1 MLNRILK
8 LTIVVVFA
16 LTGLILTEY
25 LLPYIS
31 DFFGYDLYDN
41 GFFGIALATIVSGA
55 VGIFVFGGLGVAV
68 APVLI
73 YHIMGYTERM
83 AIVLSKVPTSDILVM
98 TLGIGIGLILANLL
112 GGPFSH
118 LPIIGPYIPLIFSLV
133 LSIIGAKVAL
143 RKHKDIVGFFNR
155 SIPSLK
161 GAVKPAAVKSLALS
175 DRLYSKNKLLDTSV
189 IIDGRIIDILKTG
202 FLEGRLIVPNF
213 VLEELQ
219 KLADS
224 SDNLKRAK
232 GRRGLDLIQEIQQ
245 KNKEQLLVE
254 DTDFEDLNEVDAK
267 LVKLAKQT
275 EAVIITND
283 FNLNKVAEIQ
293 GVSVLNIND
302 LANLKGAVK
311 PAAVKS
317 LALSDRLY
325 SKNKLLDT
333 SVIIDGRIIDILK
346 TGFLEG
352 RLIVP
357 NFVLEELQKLADSSD
372 NLKRAK
378 GRRGLDLIQEIQQK
392 NKEQLLVEDTDFED
406 LNEVD
411 AKLVKLA
418 KQTEAV
424 IITNDFN
431 LNKVAEIQGV
441 SVLNI
446 NDLANAIKPVVL
458 PGEEMNVFVVK
469 DGKENNQGVAYLED
483 GTMIVVEGGKK
494 LVGENTAVVVTSVLQ
509 TSAGRM
515 IFAKLK

>member
-1 MLNRILK
+1 M
-8 LTIVVVFA
+8 
-16 LTGLILTEY
+16 
-25 LLPYIS
+25 
-31 DFFGYDLYDN
+31 
-41 GFFGIALATIVSGA
+41 
-55 VGIFVFGGLGVAV
+55 
-68 APVLI
+68 
-73 YHIMGYTERM
+73 
-83 AIVLSKVPTSDILVM
+83 
-98 TLGIGIGLILANLL
+98 
-112 GGPFSH
+112 
-118 LPIIGPYIPLIFSLV
+118 
-133 LSIIGAKVAL
+133 
-143 RKHKDIVGFFNR
+143 
-155 SIPSLK
+155 
-161 GAVKPAAVKSLALS
+161 
-175 DRLYSKNKLLDTSV
+175 YSKNKLLDTSV

-202 FLEGRLIVPNF
+202 FLEGRLIVP
-213 VLEELQ
+213 
-219 KLADS
+219 D
-224 SDNLKRAK
+224 
-232 GRRGLDLIQEIQQ
+232 
-245 KNKEQLLVE
+245 
-254 DTDFEDLNEVDAK
+254 
-267 LVKLAKQT
+267 
-275 EAVIITND
+275 
-283 FNLNKVAEIQ
+283 
-293 GVSVLNIND
+293 
-302 LANLKGAVK
+302 
-311 PAAVKS
+311 
-317 LALSDRLY
+317 
-325 SKNKLLDT
+325 
-333 SVIIDGRIIDILK
+333 
-346 TGFLEG
+346 
-352 RLIVP
+352 
-357 NFVLEELQKLADSSD
+357 FVLEELQKLADSSD

>member
-232 GRRGLDLIQEIQQ
+232 GPPRFG
-245 KNKEQLLVE
+245 
-254 DTDFEDLNEVDAK
+254 
-267 LVKLAKQT
+267 
-275 EAVIITND
+275 
-283 FNLNKVAEIQ
+283 
-293 GVSVLNIND
+293 
-302 LANLKGAVK
+302 
-311 PAAVKS
+311 S
-317 LALSDRLY
+317 LFRM
-325 SKNKLLDT
+325 
-333 SVIIDGRIIDILK
+333 V
-346 TGFLEG
+346 
-352 RLIVP
+352 
-357 NFVLEELQKLADSSD
+357 
-372 NLKRAK
+372 
-378 GRRGLDLIQEIQQK
+378 QQK